1 MPRIQNLRMARI
13 RRWLLAGAWVG
24 ATLHY
29 SCGSGD
35 RTLDLVDP
43 DAVPLEVPFDRVA
56 RILDRA
62 CLPCHGST
70 PGASELGPPSPNYS
84 SCEGI
89 VAGVDGIRSTVLE
102 RGSMPP
108 GAWPRLDEADKLA
121 LQRWI
126 ENGACAPCNV
136 CP

>member
-1 MPRIQNLRMARI
+1 MPTRSTSRSTRPRRIGVPAVWAACLCG
-13 RRWLLAGAWVG
+13 LA
-24 ATLHY
+24 
-29 SCGSGD
+29 CGSGD
-35 RTLDLVDP
+35 RTLDVVDP
-43 DAVPLEVPFDRVA
+43 EAAPRQVAYERVV

-62 CLPCHGST
+62 CLPCHGRT
-70 PGASELGPPSPNYS
+70 PGAVTAGPPSPNYS

-89 VAGVDGIRSTVLE
+89 VAGVDGIRSTVLA

-108 GAWPRLDEADKLA
+108 GAWPRLDETDKLA

-126 ENGACAPCNV
+126 DAGACAPCNA